1 MHPVFEKF
9 LRHGRFTGKQTRGN
23 GGKKRK
29 KRKKRGKK
37 EWNKRVKRDG
47 KGQTDV
53 KRNRTIVNPDVL
65 SCQDVVSGADMTQM
79 ESRALTTNNRE
90 KYRTPSPPPRLYALY
105 ALKQITLESSTRR
118 RPIKSFDLAFVR
130 RRVVAKLSPIYT
142 TRPPRFASL
151 RKRSAAQLS
160 PNNRKLIRAPL
171 LLTSVKKNIKKFPN
185 YYSRIEYDYNSPKW
199 NGTLEKSVSRPL
211 LPSRRDK
218 CPISKNRTEKT
229 RDLIPLLI
237 PFESNVNNLGIDFR
251 GNSAGLRKLRG
262 PLLRIG
268 VHRRA

>member
-1 MHPVFEKF
+1 M
-9 LRHGRFTGKQTRGN
+9 
-23 GGKKRK
+23 
-29 KRKKRGKK
+29 
-37 EWNKRVKRDG
+37 KRDG

-151 RKRSAAQLS
+151 GKRSAAQLS

-185 YYSRIEYDYNSPKW
+185 YYSRIEYDYDSPKW

-218 CPISKNRTEKT
+218 CPISKNRTEKI
-229 RDLIPLLI
+229 LILSYYS
-237 PFESNVNNLGIDFR
+237 FRSNVNNLGIDFR

>member
-1 MHPVFEKF
+1 ME
-9 LRHGRFTGKQTRGN
+9 
-23 GGKKRK
+23 GKKEK
-29 KRKKRGKK
+29 KEKKGGKK

-90 KYRTPSPPPRLYALY
+90 KYRTPFPPPRLYALY

-151 RKRSAAQLS
+151 GKRSAAQLS

-185 YYSRIEYDYNSPKW
+185 YYSRIEYDYDSSKW

>member
-142 TRPPRFASL
+142 TRPPRFTSL
-151 RKRSAAQLS
+151 GKRSAAQLS

-171 LLTSVKKNIKKFPN
+171 LLTSVKKNFQITTRASNTIMILQNGMERLKNLSLDRYSPRDAINVRSQKIERKKLAILSH
-185 YYSRIEYDYNSPKW
+185 YSFRSNRMSIILGSTFVEI
-199 NGTLEKSVSRPL
+199 
-211 LPSRRDK
+211 RRDYE
-218 CPISKNRTEKT
+218 N
-229 RDLIPLLI
+229 
-237 PFESNVNNLGIDFR
+237 
-251 GNSAGLRKLRG
+251 
-262 PLLRIG
+262 
-268 VHRRA
+268 